1 MGIEAVSYSGD
12 HDPGDEDHHGKGD
25 DAAVAR
31 EFGTPGGGRQLNLTD
46 QGDRGDHNFT
56 LGAFLHCH
64 RCGRL
69 RASQVLFCGF
79 FSHFFFALGDVS
91 YLASQARFRK
101 PDQGGSCEEEGGR
114 RQLRQQHAPANGSR
128 EVERHLLS
136 QVTRGAH
143 VPLIPILGLLG
154 SFAPSARES
163 EAAVHR
169 KGEREKAGS
178 AWQSFTARGGLQVS
192 FISVLLCVSPVFS
205 PSTEKPES

>member
-79 FSHFFFALGDVS
+79 FSHFFALGDVS

-101 PDQGGSCEEEGGR
+101 PDQGGSS
-114 RQLRQQHAPANGSR
+114 QKGS
-128 EVERHLLS
+128 
-136 QVTRGAH
+136 
-143 VPLIPILGLLG
+143 PLPEKPLDLGEKDQPEYCRLVQLLG
-154 SFAPSARES
+154 KS
-163 EAAVHR
+163 
-169 KGEREKAGS
+169 
-178 AWQSFTARGGLQVS
+178 L
-192 FISVLLCVSPVFS
+192 SP
-205 PSTEKPES
+205 TGHW